1 MGLECELCQSNVILL
16 FVIYQPC
23 KHKSSQM
30 YLYSTFQS
38 FLSLSPDVVL
48 N

>member
-1 MGLECELCQSNVILL
+1 MGLECELCQSNVILV

-30 YLYSTFQS
+30 YLYSSFQYTNRFKAVYS
-38 FLSLSPDVVL
+38 A
-48 N
+48 